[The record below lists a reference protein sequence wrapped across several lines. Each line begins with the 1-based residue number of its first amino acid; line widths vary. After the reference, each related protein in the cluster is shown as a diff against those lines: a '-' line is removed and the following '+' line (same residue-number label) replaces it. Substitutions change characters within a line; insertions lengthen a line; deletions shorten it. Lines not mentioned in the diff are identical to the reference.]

1 MTHLLMVAVAVALF
15 SGMVLAQEP
24 PAEPTVQAGRL
35 TIGTGMGFHAGT
47 ADGAVFGLF
56 LDGGYDLD
64 QHLSIGPLLQ
74 LGMSSDLF
82 LVGLSGQFKYTMRT
96 PALPGIIPYLQGGV
110 GFMAIDVDRPG
121 RDDGVGFLVPFGGG
135 FDVELGKNVLLGT
148 AVLLNYTNADVS
160 GQPPIFMSWL
170 FGVRFRLSE

>member
-1 MTHLLMVAVAVALF
+1 M
-15 SGMVLAQEP
+15 AQET
-24 PAEPTVQAGRL
+24 PTDNTVPTGRF

-56 LDGGYDLD
+56 LDGEYHLD

-74 LGMSSDLF
+74 LGVSSDLF
-82 LVGLSGQFKYTMRT
+82 LTGLSGQIKYTMKT
-96 PALPGIIPYLQGGV
+96 PALPGVIPYLEGGV
-110 GFMAIDVDRPG
+110 GFMVIDADRPG
-121 RDDGVGFLVPFGGG
+121 RDDDVGFLVPFGGG

-148 AVLLNYTNADVS
+148 AVLLNYTSADVS

-170 FGVRFRLSE
+170 FGLRFRLSG